1 MEKQQDKSQATR
13 HALTRL
19 LVVLTI
25 TLGFVIYSYGWT
37 VTEVDLDKPQEAQ
50 RQENVGNALRELLSP
65 RMFTQEREVVEITT
79 GFLMECG
86 SSDVEIPAS
95 VALETGGLVAINPTC
110 GEEGDIIDV
119 TISNFE
125 PLADTRIRWL
135 PPEGQSR
142 PREDLISGREEL
154 VLDSSGSFIG
164 QIEVPRIRGTEGQLH
179 KVAIRAAL
187 PSGPIELSDI
197 SQQTIL
203 RMVETIFMA
212 LLATSIAIPIAGF
225 ISFFAARNLMRPIRI
240 TVGKLL
246 VAFLFFAIGAVFGVQ
261 ILAGLGDFAV
271 RIGQGTEFGI
281 LAGIIAPI
289 IVIVLTVVVMRYLN
303 PPLEGK
309 TKAISSSKT
318 MADYGRTIATA
329 VILTLVVIFV
339 VGCLGG
345 LGIWANTQL
354 QNIGASVRPE
364 FLNELAITREEFYP
378 LNPVEWLQNGL
389 ADGLQAIGTLLNTIG
404 TLIQLIMP
412 LITAMIVGFSVSNI
426 VSGIL
431 SAPMRNMP
439 KAMEHVVGAILGLLV
454 GGILFAVIGYLG
466 MSAALLGLLVPIVSA
481 LMTGEILI
489 ALFRRVVPQASGEL
503 RMSRARALTQ
513 QALFIIG
520 AVIAFLF
527 AFNTLNVD
535 RALID
540 GTLPPTTLT
549 SFLGIEVFAYMLS
562 CATIGSILGLIG
574 GAMVGVNSS
583 FPLGSTL
590 YNLSR
595 TALNTVRSIEPLIM
609 GLVFVVWVGI
619 GPFAGVLALT
629 LHSIAALGKLYS
641 EQVENIDPG
650 PLEAIQSTG
659 ASWLQTVIYAVI
671 PQIIP
676 PYIAFT
682 MYRWDINVRMSTIIG
697 FVGGGGIGLLLQ
709 QQINLLRY
717 RDAGVAVLAI
727 AVVVS
732 MLDYTSAYIREK
744 LT

>member
-1 MEKQQDKSQATR
+1 MENQQDNAKATR
-13 HALTRL
+13 SALIRL
-19 LVVLTI
+19 LVVITI
-25 TLGFVIYSYGWT
+25 VIGFVIYAYGWT

-79 GFLMECG
+79 SFLMECD
-86 SSDVEIPAS
+86 SADIDIPEGAPHES
-95 VALETGGLVAINPTC
+95 GGIVAISPNC
-110 GEEGDIIDV
+110 GEAGDILDI

-142 PREDLISGREEL
+142 PREDLISGREEI
-154 VLDSSGSFIG
+154 VLSGDGAFVG
-164 QIEVPRIRGTEGQLH
+164 QIEVPRIRNTEGQLH
-179 KVAIRAAL
+179 QVAIRAAL
-187 PSGPIELSDI
+187 PTGPIELSDI

-203 RMVETIFMA
+203 RMIETIFMA
-212 LLATSIAIPIAGF
+212 LLATSVAIPIASF
-225 ISFFAARNLMRPIRI
+225 LSFFAARNLMRPIKV
-240 TVGKLL
+240 TVGKLQ
-246 VAFLFFAIGAVFGVQ
+246 VSFLFFAIGALLGVQ
-261 ILAGLGDFAV
+261 IFAAIGDFAL
-271 RIGQGTEFGI
+271 RIGSGAEFGI
-281 LAGIIAPI
+281 LAGLILPI
-289 IVIVLTVVVMRYLN
+289 VMIVFALLATRYLN
-303 PPLEGK
+303 PPEIEK
-309 TKAISSSKT
+309 SKNINST
-318 MADYGRTIATA
+318 TSMAHYGRTIANAVVITLT
-329 VILTLVVIFV
+329 VILV
-339 VGCLGG
+339 VGSVGG
-345 LGIWANTQL
+345 IAIWASGQL
-354 QNIGASVRPE
+354 DVFGESVRPA
-364 FLNELAITREEFYP
+364 FLAELQISREEFYP
-378 LNPVEWLQNGL
+378 LNPTEWIQNAI

-412 LITAMIVGFSVSNI
+412 VISALVVGFTVSNI
-426 VSGIL
+426 ASSLL
-431 SAPMRNMP
+431 SAPVRNLP
-439 KAMEHVVGAILGLLV
+439 KIPGHILGAILGMLV
-454 GGILFAVIGYLG
+454 CSILFAVVGFLG
-466 MSAALLGLLVPIVSA
+466 MAAALLGLLVPIMAAV
-481 LMTGEILI
+481 LGGEILI
-489 ALFRRVVPQASGEL
+489 AASRRIIPEAVGEL
-503 RMSRARALTQ
+503 RISRIRQ
-513 QALFIIG
+513 ISQWALFAIG
-520 AVIAFLF
+520 AVVMFVF
-527 AFNTLNVD
+527 TFNTLNIN

-549 SFLGIEVFAYMLS
+549 SFFGIEIFEYMIRS
-562 CATIGSILGLIG
+562 ASIGAVLGLIG
-574 GAMVGVNSS
+574 GGIVGVNSN
-583 FPLGSTL
+583 FPLGTTL

-727 AVVVS
+727 ALVVS
-732 MLDYTSAYIREK
+732 LLDYTSAYVREK